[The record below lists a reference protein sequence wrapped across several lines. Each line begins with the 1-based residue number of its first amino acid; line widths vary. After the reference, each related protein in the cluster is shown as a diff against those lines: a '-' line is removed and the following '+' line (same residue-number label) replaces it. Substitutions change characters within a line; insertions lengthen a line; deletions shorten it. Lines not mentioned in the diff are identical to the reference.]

1 MEDSRLR
8 ELLENGQGTAVAFAP
23 EKSTPLAIA
32 ETLTALANAAGGT
45 VLLGV
50 TQAGAIRGVR
60 AAEALCERV
69 LSAALHTTPP
79 LVLPMPER
87 GTLRGRALVTV
98 HVPRGLPNVYSA
110 DGRYLIRDGAR
121 NRSLR
126 AIEIHQLMTQR
137 GIVDFET
144 QIPPGA
150 MLGDLDWE
158 RARSYADRLGQL
170 DQQDVES
177 LLRNRACLA
186 EEDGQAR
193 PTFAGLLL
201 FGYRP
206 SRWIPSA
213 EITAVRYPGQ
223 EMGDQFVREDIRG
236 PLPDQI
242 RRAEAF
248 LRENTSH
255 QVLLKGLTHQERPA
269 YPDDVLREALVNAV
283 AHRDYAVRGE
293 SIRILVFSDRI
304 QAYSPGRLPGHVT
317 VENIVQERFSRNPVI
332 VQVLADMGFIERLGY
347 GIDRMLRLLEKA
359 GQPAPHFEETAAGFQ
374 VTLHRQTEAPAL
386 PASRWAPLDLNPR
399 QRLALQ
405 YTVDHRRITNR
416 EYLTLCPD
424 VSAETIRRDLSDLV
438 HKDILLQVGRKRA
451 TYYILKDAS
460 LADP

>member
-1 MEDSRLR
+1 MEDSGLK
-8 ELLENGQGTAVAFAP
+8 ELLKNGQSTAVAFAP

-45 VLLGV
+45 MLLGV

-60 AAEALCERV
+60 AAAALCERV
-69 LSAALHTTPP
+69 LSAALYTMPP

-87 GTLRGRALVTV
+87 GTLGGRALVAV
-98 HVPRGLPNVYSA
+98 RVPRGLPNVYSA

-121 NRSLR
+121 NRALT
-126 AIEIHQLMTQR
+126 AIEIHRLMTHR

-144 QIPPGA
+144 QRPPGA
-150 MLGDLDWE
+150 ALGDLDWE

-177 LLRNRACLA
+177 LLRNRACLV
-186 EEDGQAR
+186 EEDGQVR

-206 SRWIPSA
+206 SQWMPNA
-213 EITAVRYPGQ
+213 GITAVRYPGR

-236 PLPDQI
+236 RLPAQI
-242 RRAEAF
+242 QRAEAF

-255 QVLLKGLTHQERPA
+255 RVLLKGLTHQESPA
-269 YPDDVLREALVNAV
+269 YPNDVLREAIVNAV
-283 AHRDYAVRGE
+283 AHRDYSVRGE

-304 QAYSPGRLPGHVT
+304 QVYSPGRLPGHVT

-332 VQVLADMGFIERLGY
+332 VQVLADLGFIERLGY

-359 GQPAPHFEETAAGFQ
+359 GQPAPHFEETAAGFR
-374 VTLHRQTEAPAL
+374 VTLSRQAEVPLVAASPWTQLDLSPRQT
-386 PASRWAPLDLNPR
+386 
-399 QRLALQ
+399 LALQ
-405 YTVDHRRITNR
+405 YVVDHRRITNR
-416 EYLTLCPD
+416 EYQRLCPD

-438 HKDILLQVGRKRA
+438 HKDILLQIGRKRA

-460 LADP
+460 LAGP